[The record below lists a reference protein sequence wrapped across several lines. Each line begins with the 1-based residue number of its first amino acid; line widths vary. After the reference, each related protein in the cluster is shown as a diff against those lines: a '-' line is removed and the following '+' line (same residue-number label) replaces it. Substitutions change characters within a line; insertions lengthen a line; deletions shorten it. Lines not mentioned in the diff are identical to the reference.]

1 MSKNKKLINNI
12 IIIIFIINIFM
23 AISFI
28 LKESYVLNVNSNNED
43 QVRSLLQSEIE
54 KTDNINK
61 LELGQG
67 FNSGELTIY
76 YKNCD
81 SKKII
86 ITEGMLNDGAIGYI
100 KANGY
105 SLDDIARNILIIS
118 FILLI
123 IWLIVRKIK
132 INDENSIKKFL
143 KENTNKIIAI
153 IVLACLIL
161 AVTIITFY
169 IQSPKQNMMY
179 IKEYSENEDF
189 YLLNGMMYVKNNIGE
204 YVQVPGDFSEMNIS
218 DYTEGTYQAKTSIGN
233 MYFYYTNGG
242 KIYLVLSPNSNC
254 DNWNTKEL
262 TSEEIGIPENSK
274 IKYIK
279 VYGTYG
285 YIFYIAPDGIGG
297 IIKSTTEGDYW
308 EKIKT
313 DFELNDNCE
322 LKFLNEYG
330 MTTDGF
336 LTVPSDDNSKC
347 DLYEVDN
354 MYEETFKKIDV
365 NNLYKGNKKLD
376 YYHMPEYWDANE
388 LYCIMEVGES
398 STDTNTEKFVANNGY
413 WQTISDYYKEKEE
426 QAKRE
431 EEYIEKY
438 NETVE
443 NLDSDI
449 FLIDAENYDVKTNE
463 IKITEKEAKKIAENG
478 FEFIKTIDGR
488 DKYTYKETIEIKE
501 VSPNRFFT
509 AKYNGSKSAYPD
521 IERKAYVVSK
531 SNDIGNGVSVYVDV
545 TTGLI
550 IGGNLFGD

>member
-12 IIIIFIINIFM
+12 IIIIFIVNIFM

-28 LKESYVLNVNSNNED
+28 LKESHVLNVNSKNEE
-43 QVRSLLQSEIE
+43 QIKNLLKSEIE

-76 YKNCD
+76 YKNGD

-86 ITEGMLNDGAIGYI
+86 ITEGMLNDGAVGYI

-105 SLDDIARNILIIS
+105 SLDKIARNILIIS

-132 INDENSIKKFL
+132 INDENSIKKLL
-143 KENTNKIIAI
+143 KENINKTIAI
-153 IVLACLIL
+153 IVLGCLIL
-161 AVTIITFY
+161 AVTIFTFY
-169 IQSPKQNMMY
+169 IESPKQNMMY

-189 YLLNGMMYVKNNIGE
+189 YLLNGMMYVKNNTDE

-218 DYTEGTYQAKTSIGN
+218 DYTKGTKKEKTSIGN
-233 MYFYYTNGG
+233 MYFYYKKDG

-297 IIKSTTEGDYW
+297 ILKSTTEGDYW

-313 DFELNDNCE
+313 EFVLNDNCE

-330 MTTDGF
+330 MTADGF
-336 LTVPSDDNSKC
+336 LTVLNDDNSKC
-347 DLYEVDN
+347 DIYEVDDL
-354 MYEETFKKIDV
+354 EEKTFKKIDIS
-365 NNLYKGNKKLD
+365 NLYKGNKKLD

-398 STDTNTEKFVANNGY
+398 STDTNTEKFVANDGY
-413 WQTISDYYKEKEE
+413 WQTLEDYYKEKEE

-431 EEYIEKY
+431 EEYIKRY

-478 FEFIKTIDGR
+478 FEIIRTIDGK
-488 DKYTYKETIEIKE
+488 DYYTYKETIEIKE
-501 VSPNRFFT
+501 VSANRFFT
-509 AKYNGSKSAYPD
+509 AKYNGSKDTYPNKK
-521 IERKAYVVSK
+521 RKVYVVTK
-531 SNDIGNGVSVYVDV
+531 SDDAGNGVSVYVDV

-550 IGGNLFGD
+550 IGGNLFGV